1 MTKRDAIL
9 RATKELLWERGYEA
23 TSPRDIQD
31 RSAAGQG
38 SFYHHFRSKRDL
50 AAEAIGELAAERLER
65 LEEAL
70 SASGTLKQRL
80 HRFLDQKR
88 DALKGCPVGRM
99 VWDAAIED
107 TRLRRPLEQY
117 FRQAER
123 RLREELDKA
132 VEAGEVELR
141 VPAPQLA
148 LAMLAVMQGG
158 YTISRAFQEPRLAEA
173 TRALRQLIDLAI
185 VEA

>member
-9 RATKELLWERGYEA
+9 LATKELLWERGYEA

-70 SASGTLKQRL
+70 AAPGTLKQRL

-88 DALKGCPVGRM
+88 EALKGCPVGRM

-107 TRLRRPLEQY
+107 ARLRRPLEQY

-132 VEAGEVELR
+132 VKAGEIELR

-148 LAMLAVMQGG
+148 LAVLAVMQGG
-158 YTISRAFQEPRLAEA
+158 FTISRALQEPRLAEA
-173 TRALRQLIDLAI
+173 TRGLRQLLELAI